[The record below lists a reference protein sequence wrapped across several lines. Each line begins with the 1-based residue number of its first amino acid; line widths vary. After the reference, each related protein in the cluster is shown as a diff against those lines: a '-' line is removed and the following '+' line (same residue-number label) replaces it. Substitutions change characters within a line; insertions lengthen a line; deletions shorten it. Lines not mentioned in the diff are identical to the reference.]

1 MENLRAVKLITEEAV
16 DVKIVESVDNSGS
29 KNLFL
34 EGVYSTHSV
43 KNKNGRMYK
52 KELLEREVNNILPKI
67 KQKKLFGELNHPSH
81 PDVDLERAC
90 ILIESVNWNS
100 ADLLGKSSILDTAL
114 GKTVAA
120 CIKRGVVGISSRGL
134 GTVSESG

>member
-16 DVKIVESVDNSGS
+16 DVKIVESVDNSGA

-81 PDVDLERAC
+81 PDIDLERAC
-90 ILIESVNWNS
+90 ILIESVN
-100 ADLLGKSSILDTAL
+100 
-114 GKTVAA
+114 
-120 CIKRGVVGISSRGL
+120 
-134 GTVSESG
+134 